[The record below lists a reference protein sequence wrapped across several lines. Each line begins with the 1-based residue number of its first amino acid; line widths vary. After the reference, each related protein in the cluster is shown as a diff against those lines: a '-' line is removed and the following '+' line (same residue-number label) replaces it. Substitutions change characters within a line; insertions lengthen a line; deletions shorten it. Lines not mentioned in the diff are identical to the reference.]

1 MAKTKTKKVKKQTHI
16 TPEEL
21 TEMKTLVTQSNSGHL
36 DLGRLSMQK
45 HRILHA
51 LAEVQDKI
59 TLFQQKLEKKY
70 GEAEINT
77 VDGSITYK
85 EDGKV
90 NS

>member
-1 MAKTKTKKVKKQTHI
+1 MAKKTKKVKKQTHI

-21 TEMKTLVTQSNSGHL
+21 TEMKTLVNQSNSGHL

-51 LAEVQDKI
+51 LAAVQDQI
-59 TLFQQKLEKKY
+59 TLFQQKLEEKY

-77 VDGSITYK
+77 NDGSITYK

>member
-1 MAKTKTKKVKKQTHI
+1 MAKKTKKIKKQTHI

-21 TEMKTLVTQSNSGHL
+21 TEMKTLVNQSNSGHL

-51 LAEVQDKI
+51 LATVQDQI

-77 VDGSITYK
+77 NDGSITYTG
-85 EDGKV
+85 DGKV

>member
-1 MAKTKTKKVKKQTHI
+1 MAKKKQKQNKKATNI

-21 TEMKTLVTQSNSGHL
+21 TEMRKLVTQSNNGHL

-51 LAEVQDKI
+51 LATVQDEI
-59 TLFQQKLEKKY
+59 TLFQQKLEEKY

>member
-1 MAKTKTKKVKKQTHI
+1 MAKKKQKQNKKATNI

-21 TEMKTLVTQSNSGHL
+21 TEMRKLVTQSNNGHL

-51 LAEVQDKI
+51 LATVQDEI
-59 TLFQQKLEKKY
+59 TLFQQKLEEKY
-70 GEAEINT
+70 GQAEINT